1 MSGGPL
7 PSYAELPHSQ
17 SAPQWRTAWGVWGA
31 EAQLGT
37 LALLT
42 AERRRAAAAL
52 VREGVTVNL
61 DHPMNVPLTI
71 FAHRQPFQHNVFEI
85 MPGYY
90 DETLDNLAPQLS
102 SQWDAMRHVR
112 SPDGFYGGLRQDVDA
127 LAPGGPLGIDH
138 AAVAGIVGRGVLLD
152 VERHLRG
159 TADEVRP
166 DERREIPPALLDE
179 VALAQRVEIR
189 EGDVLLV
196 RFGVDTLICA
206 INEGDDARPMRYD
219 APGLQQDGDT
229 VAWLWDKHVAAVC
242 ADNIAVE
249 VTPPRGPD
257 TRLHPALLG
266 LLGLAMG
273 ELFDLTELSESC
285 ARRDRYEFMFVAKP
299 WRLPGGLGSPANAM
313 AIF

>member
-1 MSGGPL
+1 MTGGPL
-7 PSYAELPHSQ
+7 PSYLELPASR
-17 SAPQWRTAWGVWGA
+17 SAPHWRTAWGVLGTDN
-31 EAQLGT
+31 QLGT

-42 AERRRAAAAL
+42 PDRRQAAAAL
-52 VREGVTVNL
+52 VRDGITVNL
-61 DHPMNVPLTI
+61 DHPMNVPLSI
-71 FAHRQPFQHNVFEI
+71 FSHRQPYVHHVFEI

-90 DETLDNLAPQLS
+90 DETVDNLAPQLS

-112 SPDGFYGGLRQDVDA
+112 SPDGFFDGLRDDDDA
-127 LAPGGPLGIDH
+127 LTPGGTLGIDH

-152 VERHLRG
+152 VERHLR
-159 TADEVRP
+159 DSPEPIVP
-166 DERREIPPALLDE
+166 NERREISPQLLDE
-179 VALAQRVEIR
+179 VAAAQGVEIR

-196 RFGVDTLICA
+196 RFGVDALIRA
-206 INEGDDARPMRYD
+206 LTDGDTAREMRYE
-219 APGLQQDGDT
+219 APGLQQDAAT
-229 VAWLWDKHVAAVC
+229 VEWLWDRHIAAIC

-273 ELFDLTELSESC
+273 ELFDLTELGETC
-285 ARRDRYEFMFVAKP
+285 AARQQFEFLFVAKP
-299 WRLPGGLGSPANAM
+299 WRLPGALGSPANAM